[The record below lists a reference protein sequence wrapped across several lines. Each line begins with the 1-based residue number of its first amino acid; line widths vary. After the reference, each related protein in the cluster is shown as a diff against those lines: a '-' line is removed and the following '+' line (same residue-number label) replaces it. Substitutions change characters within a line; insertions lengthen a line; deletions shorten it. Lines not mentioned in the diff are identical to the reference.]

1 MTEVLS
7 QQQIE
12 GALAG
17 LSGWRYADNAIQK
30 QFQFA
35 DFRQSMAFVNRVADL
50 AEAANHHPDITINY
64 SKVLILLSSHDA
76 GGVTQRDLI
85 AAREIDASAA

>member
-1 MTEVLS
+1 MLS
-7 QQQIE
+7 REQIE

-17 LSGWRYADNAIQK
+17 LSGWRYADSAIQK

-64 SKVLILLSSHDA
+64 SKVLIVLSSHDA
-76 GGVTQRDLI
+76 GGVTQRDLN
-85 AAREIDASAA
+85 AAREIESSSGSR